1 MTDLFDEKALLEELE
16 GDIEFLEETIEM
28 LDEDS
33 GELLDQVRAAAVAG
47 DAPGLVKH
55 AHALKGMLG
64 NFCADRAETAARE
77 VEFMGREGRLE
88 RAADAVEVLCRE
100 VEELRTALHLFL
112 KDQQA

>member
-1 MTDLFDEKALLEELE
+1 MTDLFDKKALLEELE

-33 GELLDQVRAAAVAG
+33 RKLLDQIRAAADSG
-47 DAPGLVKH
+47 DATALIRP

-64 NFCADRAETAARE
+64 NFCAARAGKAARE
-77 VEFMGREGRLE
+77 VEFKGREGSLE
-88 RAADAVEVLCRE
+88 GTAEAVEVLCRE
-100 VEELRTALHLFL
+100 VEQLRTALHLFL